1 MILESLTSGQRYE
14 VIGRRH
20 TPTLLVL
27 ASSTRTPTLASARL
41 FDARMFQ
48 LSNGMQVV
56 LIPDHRAPVVTHML
70 WYLVGSADET
80 PGKSGLAHFFE
91 HLMFKGTTTHPG
103 DTYARLIGR
112 AGGELNAFTS
122 YDYTAYY
129 ATVGTDSLELVMTL
143 EADRMMNL
151 ALFEEKLQVEREVIV
166 EERRLRT
173 DNNPDALLHEQVMA
187 ALFLNHRYGI
197 PVIGWMQ
204 EIRSW
209 TLEDVLAFYHRWYLP
224 SNAILVVAGD
234 VALDRLQALAEK
246 YYGVLPPAPTSIRK
260 RPVEPEHIAARR
272 VGMQDARIKHSLWM
286 RLYLAP
292 AYGTSQR
299 HHTPAVEVLAELL
312 GGGPNSV
319 LYRQLVRTLGLAAEV
334 SVAYSP
340 EAVDLTTLAI
350 VAVPAPGVSGS
361 DLEQAINCEV
371 TRIRDGEIKDA
382 DVQHVQRKLRAH
394 AIRMRDGTLPA
405 AQVLGAALS
414 TGATLDEVD
423 TWPARLSAVTVA
435 DVRGEAKAILRDEIS
450 VTGVLVPIQE

>member
-1 MILESLTSGQRYE
+1 MIPSPLTSGQWYK
-14 VIGRRH
+14 VIWRRL

-27 ASSTRTPTLASARL
+27 ASSAGAPTLASAGL

-48 LSNGMQVV
+48 LANGMQVV

-70 WYLVGSADET
+70 WYRVGSADET

-91 HLMFKGTTTHPG
+91 HLMFKGTTDHPE
-103 DTYARLIGR
+103 DAYARLIGR

-129 ATVGTDSLELVMTL
+129 ATVGTDSLELVMAL
-143 EADRMMNL
+143 EADRMVNL
-151 ALFEEKLQVEREVIV
+151 TLSAEKVQVEREVIV

-173 DNNPDALLHEQVMA
+173 DNNPEALLHEQVMA

-209 TLEDVLAFYHRWYLP
+209 TLEDVLAFYRRWYLP

-246 YYGVLPPAPTSIRK
+246 HYGVLPPAPTSVRK
-260 RPVEPEHIAARR
+260 RPVEPEHIAALR
-272 VGMQDARIKHSLWM
+272 VEMQDARIKRSLWM

-292 AYGTSQR
+292 AYGTAEKP
-299 HHTPAVEVLAELL
+299 HTPAVEVLAELL
-312 GGGPNSV
+312 GGGPNSL
-319 LYRQLVRTLGLAAEV
+319 LYTQLVRTLGLAAEV

-340 EAVDLTTLAI
+340 AAIDQTTLAI
-350 VAVPAPGVSGS
+350 VAVPAPGVSIS
-361 DLEQAINCEV
+361 DLEQAINREV
-371 TRIRDGEIKDA
+371 ARIRDGGINDA
-382 DVQHVQRKLRAH
+382 DVQRVLQKMRAH
-394 AIRMRDGTLPA
+394 AIRMRDGTMPA
-405 AQVLGAALS
+405 AQVVGEALT
-414 TGATLDEVD
+414 TGATLDEID
-423 TWPARLSAVTVA
+423 TWPARIGAVTVT
-435 DVRGEAKAILRDEIS
+435 DVRIEAKAVLRDEAS
-450 VTGVLVPIQE
+450 VTGVLVPNKE